1 MDGLTISQV
10 AIRSNVHIETIRY
23 YERRGLI
30 SKPPRSESGYRM
42 FSHEAV
48 EDIQFIKRAQE
59 IGFTLE
65 EIREL
70 LTIYRNEDYF
80 PTHKM
85 LQLALAKV
93 EEVGKKISQLE
104 QFKAV
109 LESVTIRPTFMLPSS
124 KSQCPIM
131 KRCLEGDVEA

>member
-48 EDIQFIKRAQE
+48 EDIQFIWQAFYYGEGIDITGKNLTGDTLSF
-59 IGFTLE
+59 ITPSDFTKS
-65 EIREL
+65 
-70 LTIYRNEDYF
+70 NEFVYVTSF
-80 PTHKM
+80 T
-85 LQLALAKV
+85 
-93 EEVGKKISQLE
+93 
-104 QFKAV
+104 AV
-109 LESVTIRPTFMLPSS
+109 HN
-124 KSQCPIM
+124 
-131 KRCLEGDVEA
+131 